1 MRINN
6 SIITPKASSAD
17 LLSSNSRRVPQSIPK
32 LSRQSSVTSST
43 HKQNQYIANQRRQN
57 LSAVNNDFLI
67 QGTSSSFSVPLLID
81 TMNTFFQTTNSMEE
95 EIMLPSKLK
104 DMPVERK
111 ITSLN
116 FILFYFPLFSSICF
130 RKFSPARYLA

>member
-116 FILFYFPLFSSICF
+116 FILFYFSLFF
-130 RKFSPARYLA
+130 